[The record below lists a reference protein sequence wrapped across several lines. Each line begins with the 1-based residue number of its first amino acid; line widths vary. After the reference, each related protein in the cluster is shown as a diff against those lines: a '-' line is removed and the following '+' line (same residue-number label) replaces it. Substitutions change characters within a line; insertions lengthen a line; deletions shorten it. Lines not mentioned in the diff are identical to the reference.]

1 MYCLSKYQTE
11 RHCNCRSS
19 ICLPSLLFI
28 LFLFPLPLCLQGAP
42 KQPPHFIN
50 RFKTSTQKPLLTAP
64 SLITTMAGNQ
74 IPPPPPVHMHP
85 GQPNQQAMGGHPRTP
100 QQQHPLPQN
109 PLAQQQQQRPQQPP
123 QAQLTPDQ
131 QRHLDAQQHQQK
143 LQREQAQQQQL
154 QARERQQQQ
163 TLALQ
168 RQQQQEYQR
177 QQSLIQHAQT
187 VQTLSLRD
195 EQPTPDQAR
204 ERLSTYAV
212 FRFEQAGS
220 FPGSRVSGGAE
231 HYCSSDDSSDDDDG
245 WHTRKKKIKKRT
257 VHSTITKKKKAPS
270 PWIDA
275 RRIPIPDFKREDV
288 VREIRRLDRE
298 TKSLIEKKAR
308 LSNEKQRHLELTLD
322 ELRRVNA
329 ALDVEGNYETNLV
342 QLDDQIP
349 VVVKKHVV
357 EHHDHHHHRRKESRE
372 RSRRH
377 GRDGESVKIVSLF
390 GVYQKRPLPSRRRE
404 ERGRERKSS
413 SHVHEMKVKKE
424 MEPTSI
430 TAFFK
435 TSPRPD
441 VDVMALYYQVEAQK
455 DARRLEAQQQQ
466 YWLEQQQQQFQ
477 QQQLQQQQQFQQQ
490 QQLQQ
495 HKQQQPQQQQQ
506 KPQQQQQQQPK
517 QQQQNRQDDLQHH
530 GVQILNPQNQQKDKK
545 PDQKDQKPQK
555 GEQPRQGQQYH
566 KQQPSRKDDHHTR
579 HRSPSHHRS
588 PSRHHSPHRRHRS
601 PHRRRRSSSRSSSSS
616 SSRHSQTFSARDSV
630 SSTLSFPSR
639 DSKDGDRRRAYNQH
653 RRYSEG
659 HFGIVEPNRAFPR
672 REALPYP
679 HHGPEVRRIA
689 PVVNVEQIEANA
701 YHAGRADERLETR
714 EMIATVAAAAAAGPK
729 AVVSRHRRVGS
740 APVPQIVYAQ
750 APPPPLGARRL
761 RMVGE
766 LEEEDSED
774 EEEGWSGDGADDS
787 SEDYGVV
794 MPGERRVYP
803 VPRAPPP
810 LRRSG
815 AVVMEERMGGRVRMV
830 RGADVQQAMRAERV
844 QKGENEVVYVRVGQD
859 ERPGLVRPLKGGQ
872 RSFERRSPVVE
883 NHGGFP
889 FGERNPFAPRPG
901 LAERR

>member
-1 MYCLSKYQTE
+1 M
-11 RHCNCRSS
+11 H
-19 ICLPSLLFI
+19 I
-28 LFLFPLPLCLQGAP
+28 
-42 KQPPHFIN
+42 
-50 RFKTSTQKPLLTAP
+50 
-64 SLITTMAGNQ
+64 
-74 IPPPPPVHMHP
+74 HP

-100 QQQHPLPQN
+100 QQQHPLPQ
-109 PLAQQQQQRPQQPP
+109 QHQQRPQQPP
-123 QAQLTPDQ
+123 QAQLTADQ

-195 EQPTPDQAR
+195 EQPTPEQAR

-220 FPGSRVSGGAE
+220 FPGSRVSGGGVE

-245 WHTRKKKIKKRT
+245 WHRKKKSKKRT
-257 VHSTITKKKKAPS
+257 VHSTTTTKKKKAAS

-342 QLDDQIP
+342 QLDDQMP

-377 GRDGESVKIVSLF
+377 GRDGENVKIVSLF

-413 SHVHEMKVKKE
+413 SHVHEVKVRKE
-424 MEPTSI
+424 MMEPTSI

-435 TSPRPD
+435 TSPRHD

-477 QQQLQQQQQFQQQ
+477 QQQFQQQ

-495 HKQQQPQQQQQ
+495 QQKQQQPQQQQQ
-506 KPQQQQQQQPK
+506 KPQQQQQQPK
-517 QQQQNRQDDLQHH
+517 QQQNRQDDLQHH
-530 GVQILNPQNQQKDKK
+530 GVQILNPQNHQKDKK
-545 PDQKDQKPQK
+545 PDHKDQKAQK
-555 GEQPRQGQQYH
+555 GEQPRQGQQYQ
-566 KQQPSRKDDHHTR
+566 KQQPNHKDDHHTR

-588 PSRHHSPHRRHRS
+588 PHHRHRS
-601 PHRRRRSSSRSSSSS
+601 PHRHRHSSSRSSSS

-639 DSKDGDRRRAYNQH
+639 DSKDGDHRRAYNQH
-653 RRYSEG
+653 KRYSEG
-659 HFGIVEPNRAFPR
+659 HFGIVEPGVGRTFQR
-672 REALPYP
+672 RESLPY
-679 HHGPEVRRIA
+679 HHHRLDGPEMRRIA

-714 EMIATVAAAAAAGPK
+714 EMIATVAAAAGAGPK

-750 APPPPLGARRL
+750 APQAPGARRL

-774 EEEGWSGDGADDS
+774 EEEGWSESGGDDS

-810 LRRSG
+810 GRRSG

-830 RGADVQQAMRAERV
+830 RGADVQQAMTAERV
-844 QKGENEVVYVRVGQD
+844 ERGEKEVVYVRVGQD
-859 ERPGLVRPLKGGQ
+859 GMRERSPGLVRPLKGGQ

-889 FGERNPFAPRPG
+889 FGERNPFTSRPG
-901 LAERR
+901 LERR

>member
-1 MYCLSKYQTE
+1 
-11 RHCNCRSS
+11 
-19 ICLPSLLFI
+19 
-28 LFLFPLPLCLQGAP
+28 
-42 KQPPHFIN
+42 
-50 RFKTSTQKPLLTAP
+50 
-64 SLITTMAGNQ
+64 MAGNQ
-74 IPPPPPVHMHP
+74 IPPPPPTHIRP

-100 QQQHPLPQN
+100 QQQHPLPQHSIPQH

-220 FPGSRVSGGAE
+220 FPGSRVSGGGVE
-231 HYCSSDDSSDDDDG
+231 HHCSSDDSSDDDDG
-245 WHTRKKKIKKRT
+245 WHRKKKSKKRT
-257 VHSTITKKKKAPS
+257 VHSTTTKKKKAAS
-270 PWIDA
+270 LWIDA

-329 ALDVEGNYETNLV
+329 SLDVEGNYETNLV
-342 QLDDQIP
+342 QLDDQMP

-357 EHHDHHHHRRKESRE
+357 EHHDHHLHHRKESKE

-377 GRDGESVKIVSLF
+377 GRDGENVKIVSLF

-413 SHVHEMKVKKE
+413 SHVHETKVRKE
-424 MEPTSI
+424 MMEPTSI

-435 TSPRPD
+435 TSPRHD
-441 VDVMALYYQVEAQK
+441 VDVMALYYQVEGQK
-455 DARRLEAQQQQ
+455 NARRLEAQQQQ

-477 QQQLQQQQQFQQQ
+477 QQQLQQQHQFQQQ
-490 QQLQQ
+490 QQQQ
-495 HKQQQPQQQQQ
+495 QKQQQPQQQQQ
-506 KPQQQQQQQPK
+506 QKAQQQQQQPK
-517 QQQQNRQDDLQHH
+517 QQQNRQDDLQHH
-530 GVQILNPQNQQKDKK
+530 GVQILTPQNQQKDKK
-545 PDQKDQKPQK
+545 PDQKDQKGQK
-555 GEQPRQGQQYH
+555 GDQPRQGQQYH
-566 KQQPSRKDDHHTR
+566 KQQPNHKDDHHTR

-588 PSRHHSPHRRHRS
+588 PSRHRS
-601 PHRRRRSSSRSSSSS
+601 PHHRHRRSSSRSSSS

-639 DSKDGDRRRAYNQH
+639 DSKDGDDRRRRAYNQH

-659 HFGIVEPNRAFPR
+659 HFGIVEPGRTFQR
-672 REALPYP
+672 RESLPY
-679 HHGPEVRRIA
+679 HHHHPEVVRRIA

-714 EMIATVAAAAAAGPK
+714 EMIATVAAATAGAGPK

-740 APVPQIVYAQ
+740 APVPQIVY
-750 APPPPLGARRL
+750 PPPPPGARRL

-766 LEEEDSED
+766 LEEEEDSED
-774 EEEGWSGDGADDS
+774 EGEGWSESGGDDS

-794 MPGERRVYP
+794 MPGKRRAYP
-803 VPRAPPP
+803 VRRAPPP
-810 LRRSG
+810 GRRSG

-844 QKGENEVVYVRVGQD
+844 ERGEKEVVYVMVGQD
-859 ERPGLVRPLKGGQ
+859 EMRERPPGLVRPLKGGQ

-883 NHGGFP
+883 NQGGFA